1 MKKIKVIILLLSCL
15 GAKAQV
21 ANFYAFFG
29 LGQSY
34 YIGDLNK
41 SSFPR
46 SETINISYKGGVGFN
61 ILPEI
66 GVAVHLTKSSLNGSD
81 FFGDLNGNGDRGLSF
96 VSPLTD
102 FGINVKFRNSFGKQG
117 QYLAYFFTGMNRFM
131 FSPTVTKDPD
141 SNINYLPEKGFK
153 KGGVNFPIGFGF
165 GYKFTGNIGLVWESA
180 LHVTYTDY
188 IDGISKNG
196 NPNYRDAFVDSH
208 LILVF
213 RFSEWEGS
221 GKKSQ
226 KRSKAW
232 SPNKVGKISCP
243 RSW

>member
-1 MKKIKVIILLLSCL
+1 MKKIKVTILLLSCL

-232 SPNKVGKISCP
+232 SPNKVGEISCP

>member
-1 MKKIKVIILLLSCL
+1 MKKIKVVILLLSCL

-34 YIGDLNK
+34 YLGDLNK

-61 ILPEI
+61 VLPEI

-81 FFGDLNGNGDRGLSF
+81 FFGDLDGNGDRGLSF

-117 QYLAYFFTGMNRFM
+117 QLLAYFFTGMNRFM

-141 SNINYLPEKGFK
+141 SNINYVPEKGFK

-232 SPNKVGKISCP
+232 SPNKVGEISCP

>member
-1 MKKIKVIILLLSCL
+1 MKKIKVVILLLSCL

-34 YIGDLNK
+34 YLGDLNK

-61 ILPEI
+61 VLPEI

-81 FFGDLNGNGDRGLSF
+81 FFGDLDGNGDRGLSF

-102 FGINVKFRNSFGKQG
+102 FGINVKFRNSFGNQG
-117 QYLAYFFTGMNRFM
+117 QCLAYFFTGMNRFM

-141 SNINYLPEKGFK
+141 SNINYVPEKGFK

-232 SPNKVGKISCP
+232 SPNKVGEISCP

>member
-1 MKKIKVIILLLSCL
+1 MKKIKVVILLLSCL

-34 YIGDLNK
+34 YLGDLNK

-61 ILPEI
+61 VLPEI
-66 GVAVHLTKSSLNGSD
+66 GVAVHLTKSSLNVSD
-81 FFGDLNGNGDRGLSF
+81 FFGDLDGNGDRGLSF
-96 VSPLTD
+96 VSPITD

-141 SNINYLPEKGFK
+141 SNINYVPEKGFK

-208 LILVF
+208 LILAF

-232 SPNKVGKISCP
+232 SPNKVGEISCP

>member
-1 MKKIKVIILLLSCL
+1 MKKIKVIILLLSCV
-15 GAKAQV
+15 GAKAQI
-21 ANFYAFFG
+21 ADLYTFFG
-29 LGQSY
+29 LGESY
-34 YIGDLNK
+34 YLGDLNK
-41 SSFPR
+41 NAFPS
-46 SETINISYKGGVGFN
+46 SETLHLSYKGGVGFN
-61 ILPEI
+61 VLPKI
-66 GVAVHLTKSSLNGSD
+66 GVALHLTKSSLNGSD
-81 FFGDLNGNGDRGLSF
+81 FFGDVDGINSRGLSF
-96 VSPLTD
+96 VTPLTD

-117 QYLAYFFTGMNRFM
+117 QYLAYLFKGVNRFL
-131 FSPTVTKDPD
+131 FNPTVTKDPD
-141 SNINYLPEKGFK
+141 SNINYIPEKGFK
-153 KGGVNFPIGFGF
+153 KGGVNLPFGF
-165 GYKFTGNIGLVWESA
+165 GLGYTFTGNIGLVWESA

-213 RFSEWEGS
+213 RFSEWEGG

-232 SPNKVGKISCP
+232 SPNKVGKIACP